1 MRETQ
6 PIEVDVAIIGAS
18 HAGMAMALALAG
30 ALGPDLRLAL
40 IERQGLGV
48 QEAVAADPR
57 AFALSAGSV
66 ALLNA
71 IGVWRDVET
80 ASEPITAIEIT
91 DSSLDDV
98 FRPTL
103 LAYDNRT
110 AGGAPATWIIEAEG
124 LLQALRAR
132 LQLVPSITIL
142 APAEIETLEA
152 SSPST
157 VASLVLTD
165 RRQVRASLV
174 VAADGS
180 KSAVRDAAGIKT
192 VGWSYPQSGIV
203 TTVAHELPHK
213 SCAVQHFLPSGPFA
227 ILPLP
232 GNRSNI
238 TWTETTEEARR
249 ILALDDAGFLAEV
262 ERRFGHRLGV
272 LRLDGARRSWP
283 LALRMARSLV
293 AGRVALVGDAARGVH
308 PLAGQGLNLGLRDVA
323 ALTEVVAVSMRLGL
337 DPSDATGLE
346 RYQRW
351 RRFDGQSSAAAYDAL
366 NRLFSNDSMLL
377 RVVRDAGL
385 GLVDRLPGLKQ
396 MFVAEAAGL
405 TGDVPRL
412 LEGAFP

>member
-1 MRETQ
+1 MSEAR
-6 PIEVDVAIIGAS
+6 PIDVDVAIVGAS

-30 ALGPDLRLAL
+30 ALGPDLRLAI
-40 IERQGLGV
+40 IERREI
-48 QEAVAADPR
+48 EAPALVAADPR

-66 ALLNA
+66 ALLTA
-71 IGVWRDVET
+71 IGAWADLAA
-80 ASEPITAIEIT
+80 ASEPVTGIEIT
-91 DSSLDDV
+91 DSSLDNV

-103 LAYDNRT
+103 LSYDNRT
-110 AGGAPATWIIEAEG
+110 AAGLPATWIVEAER

-132 LQLVPSITIL
+132 LRSVPGIAVL
-142 APAEIETLEA
+142 APAEIQAVEV
-152 SSPST
+152 SS
-157 VASLVLTD
+157 AAAAGLVLAD
-165 RRQVRASLV
+165 GRRVRANLI
-174 VAADGS
+174 VAADGAR
-180 KSAVRDAAGIKT
+180 SAIRDAAGIKT

-203 TTVAHELPHK
+203 ATVAHERSHE
-213 SCAVQHFLPSGPFA
+213 SRAVQHFLPSGPFA

-238 TWTETTEEARR
+238 TWTESTDEARR
-249 ILALDDAGFLAEV
+249 ILALDEVGFLAEI
-262 ERRFGHRLGV
+262 ERRFGHRLGA
-272 LRLDGARRSWP
+272 LRLDGPRRSWP
-283 LALRMARSLV
+283 LTLSLARKLV

-323 ALTEVVAVSMRLGL
+323 ALTEVIAISMRLGL

-351 RRFDGQSSAAAYDAL
+351 RRFDGQTSAAAYDAL
-366 NRLFSNDSMLL
+366 NHLFSNDSMSL

-385 GLVDRLPGLKQ
+385 GLVDRLAGLKQ

-405 TGDVPRL
+405 TGEVPRL

>member
-1 MRETQ
+1 MRGAQ
-6 PIEVDVAIIGAS
+6 PIDVDVAIVGAS
-18 HAGMAMALALAG
+18 HAGMAMALGLAG
-30 ALGPDLRLAL
+30 ALGPDLRLAV
-40 IERQGLGV
+40 IERRGLDCAD
-48 QEAVAADPR
+48 AVAADPR

-66 ALLNA
+66 ALLTA
-71 IGVWRDVET
+71 IGIWRDVEK
-80 ASEPITAIEIT
+80 AAEPVTAIEIT
-91 DSSLDDV
+91 DSRLDDV

-110 AGGAPATWIIEAEG
+110 AAGAPATWIVEAEG

-132 LQLVPSITIL
+132 LQSLPGIAIL
-142 APAEIETLEA
+142 APAEIEAVAA
-152 SSPST
+152 SSPGAM
-157 VASLVLTD
+157 ASLTLAD
-165 RRQVRASLV
+165 GRRLRAGLV
-174 VAADGS
+174 VAADGAN
-180 KSAVRDAAGIKT
+180 SAVRHAAGIKT

-238 TWTETTEEARR
+238 TWTETTEDARR

-262 ERRFGHRLGV
+262 ECRFGHKLGV
-272 LRLDGARRSWP
+272 LRLDGPRSSWP
-283 LALRMARSLV
+283 LALRLARSLV
-293 AGRVALVGDAARGVH
+293 AGRVALIGDAARGVH

-323 ALTEVVAVSMRLGL
+323 ALTEAVATSMRLGL

-351 RRFDGQSSAAAYDAL
+351 RRFDGQASAAAYDAL
-366 NRLFSNDSMLL
+366 NRLFSNDSMML
-377 RVVRDAGL
+377 RIARDAGL

-405 TGDVPRL
+405 TGEVPRL
-412 LEGAFP
+412 LAGAYP